1 MQATTAKTTTQEIEI
16 TLNGTSLR
24 TSCLTLAQLIEDQD
38 LSGVRVAT
46 AINEE
51 FVPAT
56 TRADRRLAAGDRI
69 EIVSARQGG

>member
-1 MQATTAKTTTQEIEI
+1 MQATTAKTATQEIEI

-24 TSCLTLAQLIEDQD
+24 TCCSTLAQLIEDQD
-38 LSGVRVAT
+38 LGGVRVAT

-56 TRADRRLAAGDRI
+56 ARADRRLAAGDRI